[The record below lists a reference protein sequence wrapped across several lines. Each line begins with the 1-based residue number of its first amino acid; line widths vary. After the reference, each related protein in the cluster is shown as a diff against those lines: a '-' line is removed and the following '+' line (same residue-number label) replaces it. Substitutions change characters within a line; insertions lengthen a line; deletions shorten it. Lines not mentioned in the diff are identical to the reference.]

1 MKIGIPQAI
10 YLALLLLGLGI
21 SLAKHGEYKRAEK
34 YSFWTTLISDGIVLL
49 ILYYGGFFG

>member
-34 YSFWTTLISDGIVLL
+34 YSFWTTLISDGIMLL